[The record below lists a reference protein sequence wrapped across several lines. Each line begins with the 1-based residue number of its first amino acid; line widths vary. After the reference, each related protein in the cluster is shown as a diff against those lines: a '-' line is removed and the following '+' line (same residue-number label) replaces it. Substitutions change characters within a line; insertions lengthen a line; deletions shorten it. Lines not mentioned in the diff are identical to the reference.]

1 MTATRIG
8 RAAAIGTATAAAL
21 VMAAAQAWVIHDRV
35 VTVHPDWPPWPSW
48 AMALGFELCILTTGL
63 AVVVAGREDRRLV
76 LAEGFLLAMSV
87 AVPVTGALG
96 LAPVWLALT
105 LALVP
110 LQYACAFYAAHTL
123 YRHWYGQPV
132 RQPARAPA
140 TVQAPAP
147 AQARD
152 KAPRSRASAQADDR
166 RAAALAAVQAGATQA
181 EAARR
186 VGVHPAQV
194 GRWRKAAQEG

>member
-8 RAAAIGTATAAAL
+8 RMAAIGTATAAAL

-35 VTVHPDWPPWPSW
+35 VTVHPDWPAWPSW
-48 AMALGFELCILTTGL
+48 AMAIGFELCILTTGL
-63 AVVVAGREDRRLV
+63 AVVVAGRGDRRLV

-87 AVPVTGALG
+87 AVPVTGALDM
-96 LAPVWLALT
+96 APVWLALT

-123 YRHWYGQPV
+123 YRHWYGQPAAQV
-132 RQPARAPA
+132 APA
-140 TVQAPAP
+140 TVPAPAP

-152 KAPRSRASAQADDR
+152 KATRSRASATADDR
-166 RAAALAAVQAGATQA
+166 RAAALAAVRAGATQA

-186 VGVHPAQV
+186 VGVHPATV
-194 GRWRKAAQEG
+194 GRWRGAAQEG